1 MPTLNVSPISSQQ
14 KTTSSSTPQQQGSKY
29 KSDEIIKDSDDEG
42 DVLPPSNGNQNSE
55 SKRKHKDRSIRTL
68 TAKASAAI
76 STGSLTRKRKRDILS
91 TAVIDSSEIRSGI
104 EDSVK
109 GIDNELS
116 KSKEK
121 KYEPSRTRTHKQLLI
136 CSRAKKKREPT
147 ESASR
152 YRPPSGFEHAT
163 ITVRPNS
170 SLAELF
176 SPARLRNKQIWHIA
190 VPSSVPIDSLTEFS
204 TTNVQ
209 IGDTVLSYKGAD
221 FGLVLQ
227 PKSRTAKKALL
238 LPSAETNEYRPVEVE
253 IARTLQLQQ
262 LPPKRSNSS
271 GATLN
276 AATSN
281 EKRRSKKAPP
291 QQPDGLR
298 MRYHPFGVTEYS
310 SDESQPE
317 NQTHVPKFRRL
328 PGIETSPPMQI
339 QTGESIDVEMH
350 DVSQKPRS
358 KHKKKR
364 DAVNLE
370 THKGFSESH
379 HNRTRDS
386 VARGPPGNKHKR
398 TSDTGDVQMTEGSP
412 QPLPPPSMLEKQNRE
427 SIGVKMNDVI
437 SDPQSTPKLKRKKK
451 PQANSELGID
461 APAATD
467 SGTEA
472 KFSGIERKRKKDRY
486 TRSDS
491 SRPANEQRRN
501 NASTTKYDQDL
512 HTTRP
517 GTIDLANLGNG
528 EKEHK
533 HKKKRHAKPDAIP
546 VPEKEII

>member
-1 MPTLNVSPISSQQ
+1 M
-14 KTTSSSTPQQQGSKY
+14 
-29 KSDEIIKDSDDEG
+29 
-42 DVLPPSNGNQNSE
+42 
-55 SKRKHKDRSIRTL
+55 
-68 TAKASAAI
+68 
-76 STGSLTRKRKRDILS
+76 
-91 TAVIDSSEIRSGI
+91 
-104 EDSVK
+104 
-109 GIDNELS
+109 
-116 KSKEK
+116 
-121 KYEPSRTRTHKQLLI
+121 
-136 CSRAKKKREPT
+136 
-147 ESASR
+147 
-152 YRPPSGFEHAT
+152 
-163 ITVRPNS
+163 
-170 SLAELF
+170 
-176 SPARLRNKQIWHIA
+176 
-190 VPSSVPIDSLTEFS
+190 
-204 TTNVQ
+204 Q

-238 LPSAETNEYRPVEVE
+238 LPSAETNEYRPLEVE

-262 LPPKRSNSS
+262 LPPKRSNGS

-281 EKRRSKKAPP
+281 EKRSCRKAPP

-328 PGIETSPPMQI
+328 LGIETSPPTQI

-386 VARGPPGNKHKR
+386 VAWDTSANKHKR
-398 TSDTGDVQMTEGSP
+398 TSDTGDVRMAQGSR
-412 QPLPPPSMLEKQNRE
+412 QPLPPPSMPEKQNRE
-427 SIGVKMNDVI
+427 SIGVEINDVI
-437 SDPQSTPKLKRKKK
+437 SDPQSTQKLKRKKK
-451 PQANSELGID
+451 PQANSELGVD

-467 SGTEA
+467 SGIEA
-472 KFSGIERKRKKDRY
+472 KFSGFERKRKKDRY
-486 TRSDS
+486 TRADS
-491 SRPANEQRRN
+491 FSPVHEQRRN
-501 NASTTKYDQDL
+501 NASATKYDQDL
-512 HTTRP
+512 HPTRP
-517 GTIDLANLGNG
+517 GTIHLANLGNG

-533 HKKKRHAKPDAIP
+533 HKKKRHAKPDASP